1 MGWTERCR
9 GCHYE
14 NACGY
19 IRCRKEDDANYDA
32 LRNKTID
39 EFAGLLIDILESWA
53 EIRRMSISIRPGPND
68 RLYLTEAGTYDR
80 VAALINEMTE
90 DMKGESAE

>member
-14 NACGY
+14 NACSY

-39 EFAGLLIDILESWA
+39 EFAA
-53 EIRRMSISIRPGPND
+53 ELKLRLTAASTMCRNFFVAYDDWDDSVRMD
-68 RLYLTEAGTYDR
+68 TYDTAIDM
-80 VAALINEMTE
+80 VDELVVK
-90 DMKGESAE
+90 MKGDKDE